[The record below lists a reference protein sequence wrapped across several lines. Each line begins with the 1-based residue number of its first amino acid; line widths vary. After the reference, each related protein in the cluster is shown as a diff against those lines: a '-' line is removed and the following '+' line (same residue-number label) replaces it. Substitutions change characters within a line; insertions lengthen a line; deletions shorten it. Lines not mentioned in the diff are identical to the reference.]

1 MSKLMSVEE
10 AARCIQDGD
19 CLWLSGGG
27 GGINDPDLLLSGIEK
42 RFLETGSPR
51 GLTLYHSAGM
61 GDKKGG
67 GPDHFAHKG
76 MVRKVV
82 GSHWT
87 WSVRMQRLAADN
99 EIEAYVLPQGVMT
112 QLVREI
118 AAGRPGLV
126 TRVGLRTFV
135 DPRIEGGRLNER
147 SKEELSFLF
156 HYGVNDYIFYKTFP
170 LTIAL
175 FRGSVADE
183 DGNISFEDEGL
194 VTEAL
199 SQAQAVKNSGG
210 KVFCQVKR
218 IVKNGEIRPGQVV
231 VPGIFVDGIVVDPGQ
246 RMSMKTD
253 SSEILAGKRRG
264 PVPEEEKMPMDFRK
278 VIARRA
284 AMELRS
290 GDIVNLGFGVPAGVG
305 KVLAEAGRS
314 GEVHLSLEQG
324 IIGGIPATG
333 SDFGIAYNAD
343 AIVCETNQFDW
354 YDGGGLDV
362 AVLSFA
368 EFDKEGN
375 VNVSKF
381 NGVSNGVG
389 GFINISQSARK
400 VVFVGSFTTKG
411 LRQQCGDGTLKILEE
426 GTCRKLVSGVQ
437 QISFSGQY
445 ALETGQE
452 VVFITERAVF
462 RLGSNGIELVE
473 LAPGVRLKEDVLDI
487 MGFEPVISGKVK
499 EMDRW
504 IFQEDAVWKSSD
516 I

>member
-1 MSKLMSVEE
+1 MSKIMSLEE
-10 AARCIQDGD
+10 AVRCIKDED
-19 CLWLSGGG
+19 SLWLSGGG

-42 RFLETGSPR
+42 HFLKTGSPKD
-51 GLTLYHSAGM
+51 LTLYHSAGM

-76 MVRKVV
+76 MVKKVV

-87 WSVRMQRLAADN
+87 WSVKMQRLAADN

-118 AAGRPGLV
+118 GAGRPGLI
-126 TRVGLRTFV
+126 TKVGLRTFV

-170 LTIAL
+170 LQVAI

-183 DGNISFEDEGL
+183 DGNVSFEDEGL

-199 SQAQAVKNSGG
+199 SQAQAVKNCGG
-210 KVFCQVKR
+210 KVLCQVKR
-218 IVKNGEIRPGQVV
+218 IVKRGELKPYQVT
-231 VPGIFVDGIVVDPGQ
+231 VPGIFVDGIVVDPRQ
-246 RMSMKTD
+246 RMSMKTQY
-253 SSEILAGKRRG
+253 SEILSGKRRG
-264 PVPEEEKMPMDFRK
+264 EIPLEEKMPLDFRK
-278 VIARRA
+278 IIARRA
-284 AMELRS
+284 ARELRE

-305 KVLAEAGRS
+305 KVLEEAGKDS
-314 GEVHLSLEQG
+314 YVHLSLEQG
-324 IIGGIPATG
+324 IIGGVPATG

-368 EFDKEGN
+368 EFDREGN

-381 NGVSNGVG
+381 NGLANGVG
-389 GFINISQSARK
+389 GFINISQSAKK
-400 VVFVGSFTTKG
+400 VIFVGSFTTKG
-411 LRQQCGDGTLKILEE
+411 LRQECAGGGLRILEE
-426 GTCRKLVSGVQ
+426 GKNKKLVERVQ

-445 ALETGQE
+445 ARETGQK
-452 VVFITERAVF
+452 VMFVTERAVF
-462 RLGSNGIELVE
+462 RLEEKGVE
-473 LAPGVRLKEDVLDI
+473 LTEIAPGVRLKEDILDQ
-487 MGFEPVISGKVK
+487 MEFEPLIAENLK
-499 EMDRW
+499 EMDRG
-504 IFQEDAVWKSSD
+504 IFEEGRYWWK
-516 I
+516 

>member
-1 MSKLMSVEE
+1 MSKIMSVEE

-19 CLWLSGGG
+19 AIWLSGGG
-27 GGINDPDLLLSGIEK
+27 GGINDPDLLLGGIEK
-42 RFLETGSPR
+42 RFLDTGSPKA
-51 GLTLYHSAGM
+51 LTLYHSAGM

-99 EIEAYVLPQGVMT
+99 EIDAYVLPQGVMT

-118 AAGRPGLV
+118 AAGRPGLI
-126 TRVGLRTFV
+126 TKVGLRTFV
-135 DPRIEGGRLNER
+135 DPRVEGGRLNER

-156 HYGVNDYIFYKTFP
+156 HHDVNDYIFYKTFP
-170 LTIAL
+170 LNIAL
-175 FRGSVADE
+175 LRGSVADE
-183 DGNISFEDEGL
+183 DGNVSFEDEGL

-199 SQAQAVKNSGG
+199 SQAQAVKNCGG
-210 KVFCQVKR
+210 KVLCQVKR
-218 IVKNGEIRPGQVV
+218 VVKNGELKPNQVI
-231 VPGIFVDGIVVDPGQ
+231 VPGIFVDGIVVDPKQ

-253 SSEILAGKRRG
+253 YSEILSGKRRG
-264 PVPEEEKMPMDFRK
+264 PLPEEEKMPLDFRK

-284 AMELRS
+284 AMELKK

-305 KVLAEAGRS
+305 KVLEESGR
-314 GEVHLSLEQG
+314 GRDVYLSLEQG
-324 IIGGIPATG
+324 IIGGVPATG
-333 SDFGIAYNAD
+333 SDFGIAYNAG

-368 EFDKEGN
+368 EFDQEGN

-381 NGVSNGVG
+381 NGLANGVG
-389 GFINISQSARK
+389 GFINISQSAKK
-400 VVFVGSFTTKG
+400 VVFVGSFTAKG
-411 LRQQCGDGTLKILEE
+411 LLQECGGGRLRIVEE
-426 GTCRKLVSGVQ
+426 GSCKKLVSRVQ
-437 QISFSGQY
+437 QISFSGRY

-452 VVFITERAVF
+452 VVFVTERAVF
-462 RLGSNGIELVE
+462 RLREKGIELLE
-473 LAPGVRLKEDVLDI
+473 IAPGVRLQEDVLDL
-487 MGFEPVISGKVK
+487 MEFEPVISGELRRMDEGIFK
-499 EMDRW
+499 E
-504 IFQEDAVWKSSD
+504 E
-516 I
+516 